1 MNSTPLRS
9 VIEDLSADHR
19 ANLAAILELA
29 TDASVNQICESLR
42 WMYRSR
48 ARAKLTATAAD
59 GLHLLK
65 STVRKARSTIRP
77 TDELFPTPTWEVL
90 VGGLARYLKV
100 HDPDGAMEAN
110 ELYISHAIILRALNK
125 MTAVHR
131 AEFFAHG
138 GGLDKVVDH
147 ATHGD
152 GRLRGPARTAAALG
166 LANAAGFSLY
176 TASTTALGFVT
187 HAVGI
192 TLPFAAFTGLTSSIA
207 FVIGPPG
214 WLGVTAY
221 AFWKGTS
228 TNWEKLVPA
237 VVYMINVRAE
247 KRLDSNRC

>member
-1 MNSTPLRS
+1 MPPSTTYAKRFGGCTG
-9 VIEDLSADHR
+9 
-19 ANLAAILELA
+19 LEP
-29 TDASVNQICESLR
+29 
-42 WMYRSR
+42 R
-48 ARAKLTATAAD
+48 ARLTATASD

-65 STVRKARSTIRP
+65 STVGKERSTSRS

-90 VGGLARYLKV
+90 IGGLARHLKV
-100 HDPDGAMEAN
+100 HDPDVATEAN
-110 ELYISHAIILRALNK
+110 ELYISHAIILRALNA
-125 MTAVHR
+125 MTAAQR

-138 GGLDKVVDH
+138 ADLDKVVDNS
-147 ATHGD
+147 TRRD
-152 GRLRGPARTAAALG
+152 GRLSGPARTAAALG

-176 TASTTALGFVT
+176 AASTTALGFVT

-214 WLGVTAY
+214 WLAVGTY
-221 AFWKGTS
+221 AFWKATS

-247 KRLDSNRC
+247 KRLESDRG